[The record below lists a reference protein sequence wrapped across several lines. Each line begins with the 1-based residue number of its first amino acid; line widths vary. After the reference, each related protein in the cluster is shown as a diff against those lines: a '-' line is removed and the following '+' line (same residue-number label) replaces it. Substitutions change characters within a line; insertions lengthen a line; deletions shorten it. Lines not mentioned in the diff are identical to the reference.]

1 LREWQTLKNIGNSS
15 KSCFACY
22 TIVKE
27 LHGTTVFVLHFLCT
41 ILGVT
46 AAEAFAVLKLP
57 FREETMSITQV
68 AGIQSSR
75 VE

>member
-1 LREWQTLKNIGNSS
+1 VL
-15 KSCFACY
+15 
-22 TIVKE
+22 
-27 LHGTTVFVLHFLCT
+27 VLHFLHK
-41 ILGVT
+41 ILGII

-57 FREETMSITQV
+57 FREETMSRTEV

>member
-1 LREWQTLKNIGNSS
+1 LK
-15 KSCFACY
+15 
-22 TIVKE
+22 IVQNHASHVTPFSKE
-27 LHGTTVFVLHFLCT
+27 LHGTAVLMLHILHK

-57 FREETMSITQV
+57 LRVETMSRTQV